1 MDPHRPVRG
10 GEEREAG
17 DGGPRDVLAV
27 VLAPAR
33 SRVQNLRGKGRRI
46 QGREGEVR
54 FNNDG
59 AEKTVKGF
67 PWFGVVRVGDTTSV
81 G

>member
-46 QGREGEVR
+46 EGGEVR
-54 FNNDG
+54 YDS
-59 AEKTVKGF
+59 
-67 PWFGVVRVGDTTSV
+67 TTMGRRKRSKV
-81 G
+81 FLGSG